1 MIQKVW
7 TVGSLWNLLFKIL
20 LFVKDTGVNGPLKK
34 LPDGGGVVS
43 NTLGIDFVCLW
54 QDLVPASSEGPSMG
68 TRQDLTEIVFSLY
81 STEWYSVNILWKF
94 IYCCFL
100 VRG

>member
-68 TRQDLTEIVFSLY
+68 TRQDLTEIVFFPLFHRMVLS
-81 STEWYSVNILWKF
+81 EHSVK
-94 IYCCFL
+94 IYL
-100 VRG
+100 LLLLS